1 MLCIPR
7 YGNYL
12 LTAPASREGRRKTSN
27 DEEEDERDAKETEDV
42 DEEAVKAGG
51 APRLPRRL
59 KVVDGR
65 YDVSEL
71 LAAANTLTNPAAGKD
86 RGEL

>member
-1 MLCIPR
+1 MLCNPR

-27 DEEEDERDAKETEDV
+27 DEEEKEGSDETEEE
-42 DEEAVKAGG
+42 DEAAEEGGG

-59 KVVDGR
+59 KLVDGR

-71 LAAANTLTNPAAGKD
+71 LAAANTLTNPAAGRA